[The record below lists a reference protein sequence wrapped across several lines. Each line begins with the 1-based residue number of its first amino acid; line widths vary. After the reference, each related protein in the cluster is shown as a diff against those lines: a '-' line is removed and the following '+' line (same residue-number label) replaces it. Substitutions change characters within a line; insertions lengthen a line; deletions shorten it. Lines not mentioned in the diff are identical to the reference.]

1 MPASKSPVA
10 RLLALLRQE
19 QTDITAIYFFAILNG
34 AIQLSLPVG
43 IQAIIGFVLGGTLS
57 ASLVV
62 LITVL
67 VAAVLFNGLLQLAQM
82 RIIERIQQRIFV
94 RYAFLFADRIPRLD
108 LKQVDGYYLPELVNR
123 FFDTV
128 SLQKSFS
135 KLLLDLPVALIQI
148 LFGLILLSF
157 YHPFFILFGLLL
169 LLLLWL
175 ILYFT
180 GSKGLESSLA
190 ESSYKYGVAGWF
202 EELARLA
209 NAFKFSTGGG
219 LHLKK
224 ADEKTIGYVGAR
236 TRHFGVLLLQYK
248 TLIGFKLAITAAM
261 LIVGVILLLNQ
272 QINIGQFVAAEII
285 IITVIA
291 SVEKI
296 IVNLDS
302 VYDVLTAVE
311 KINKLADKPV
321 ESSGSFPL
329 QTQTPLGIEARGLS
343 FGFDPDKPIISDLS
357 FGAPPGQTLCI
368 TGPGG
373 SGKSTLL
380 KLIAGV
386 YSDFEGALLIN
397 GVPIGNYDL
406 ASLRERT
413 GILFLYEDVFQ
424 GTFWENITMGRE
436 VDAAHVAHL
445 CRETGLTDFLASL
458 PQGFDSELGPTGKR
472 LPRNVV
478 QKILVVRALAHRPQ
492 LVLLEE
498 PWQGIESPHRQSIQ
512 KLLLSLPQTTVV
524 VATNDTNFAGQC
536 ISTLRLNKI
545 SENTTS

>member
-1 MPASKSPVA
+1 MQSSRNPVA
-10 RLLALLRQE
+10 RLMALLRQE
-19 QTDITAIYFFAILNG
+19 KSDITAIYFFAALSG

-62 LITVL
+62 LICVL
-67 VAAVLFNGLLQLAQM
+67 VSGVLFNGLLQLSQM

-94 RYAFLFADRIPRLD
+94 RNAFAFADRIPRLD
-108 LKQVDGYYLPELVNR
+108 LKQVDAYYLPELVNR

-135 KLLLDLPVALIQI
+135 KLLLDLPVALLQI

-157 YHPFFILFGLLL
+157 YHPFFILFGMLL

-175 ILYFT
+175 ILYTT

-190 ESSYKYGVAGWF
+190 ESSFKYGVAGWF

-209 NAFKFSTGGG
+209 KSFKFSMAGG
-219 LHLKK
+219 LHLRK

-248 TLIGFKLAITAAM
+248 TLIGFKVAITAAM
-261 LIVGVILLLNQ
+261 LVVGVVLLLNQ

-296 IVNLDS
+296 ITNLDS

-311 KINKLADKPV
+311 KIGKLTDKPV
-321 ESSGSFPL
+321 ETSGTYRH
-329 QTQTPLGIEARGLS
+329 QQHTARRIEVQHLS
-343 FGFDPDKPIISDLS
+343 FGYEGAKPLFSDLS
-357 FGAPPGQTLCI
+357 FAIAPGETVCI
-368 TGPGG
+368 TGHDG

-380 KLIAGV
+380 KLLTGV
-386 YSDFEGALLIN
+386 YKDFGGALLID
-397 GVPIGNYDL
+397 GIPIGNYDL
-406 ASLRERT
+406 ASLREHT
-413 GILFLYEDVFQ
+413 GILFLHEDIFE
-424 GTFWENITMGRE
+424 GTLWENITMGKE
-436 VDAAHVAHL
+436 ADAAYITQL
-445 CRETGLTDFLASL
+445 CRQTGLHHFVALL
-458 PQGFDSELGPTGKR
+458 PSGFDTELAPAGMR

-478 QKILVVRALAHRPQ
+478 QKIRLVRALAHQPK
-492 LVLLEE
+492 LLLLEE
-498 PWQGIESPHRQSIQ
+498 PWQGIEAPYQQQIQ
-512 KLLLSLPQTTVV
+512 QLLSSLPDATVV
-524 VATNDTNFAGQC
+524 VATNNPAFAQKC
-536 ISTLRLNKI
+536 SQVISLNHQ
-545 SENTTS
+545 S